1 MDRATGSMLSLCQ
14 RAGML
19 ITGEDS
25 VEISIKNGGVRL
37 VIIASDASENTR
49 SRFMNKCRYYNI
61 SYYIFSSRE
70 ELSRM
75 VGKFNRT
82 VFGITDENF
91 ASRLSELL
99 GAQCNER

>member
-1 MDRATGSMLSLCQ
+1 MDRATGSLLSLCQ

-19 ITGEDS
+19 VTGEDT
-25 VEISIKNGGVRL
+25 VEISIKKGSVYI

-49 SRFMNKCRYYNI
+49 LRFINKCRHYNI
-61 SYYIFSSRE
+61 PYYIFSSKD
-70 ELSRM
+70 ELSSA

-82 VFGITDENF
+82 VFGVADKNF

-99 GAQCNER
+99 SAQCGDR

>member
-25 VEISIKNGGVRL
+25 VEISIKNGSVRI

-49 SRFMNKCRYYNI
+49 ARFINKCRFYNI
-61 SYYIFSSRE
+61 PYYIFSSKD

-75 VGKFNRT
+75 IGKFNRT

-91 ASRLSELL
+91 ASRLSQLIS
-99 GAQCNER
+99 AQCEKM